1 MNEYN
6 VQKLNQLIR
15 DNQDKYYRIAY
26 GYMKNKDDSLDALQ
40 NTIVIAI
47 QNCPQL
53 RNVHYMDTWFCRILI
68 NECLRL
74 LKKKKIELSFE
85 DIENHVQSFRYDNQ
99 EVEIKR
105 QELYKAINK
114 LDDHFKTI
122 IQLRYFNGMK
132 IEEIAKIT
140 NTNLS
145 TTKSRLYKALSLL
158 RKEMEENH
166 EDK

>member
-1 MNEYN
+1 
-6 VQKLNQLIR
+6 
-15 DNQDKYYRIAY
+15 
-26 GYMKNKDDSLDALQ
+26 MKNKDDSLDALQ
-40 NTIVIAI
+40 NTIIIAI
-47 QNCPQL
+47 QNCPRL

-74 LKKKKIELSFE
+74 LKKKNIELSFE
-85 DIENHVQSFRYDNQ
+85 DIENHVQNFQCEDQ
-99 EVEIKR
+99 ETDIRR
-105 QELYKAINK
+105 QELYRAINQ
-114 LDDHFKTI
+114 LDDRFKTI

-158 RKEMEENH
+158 KKEMEEVY